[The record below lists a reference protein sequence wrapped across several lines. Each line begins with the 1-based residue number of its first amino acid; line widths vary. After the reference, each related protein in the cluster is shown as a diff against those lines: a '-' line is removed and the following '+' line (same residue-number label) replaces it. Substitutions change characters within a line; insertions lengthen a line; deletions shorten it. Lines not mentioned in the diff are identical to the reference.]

1 VETYG
6 VPSYKEANPA
16 FFATVT
22 FPFLFGVMFGD
33 IAHGLL
39 ILLLGLYLTLRH
51 GQVSSE
57 WGKLLLPHRYMI
69 LLMGFFATY
78 CGFIYNDFMS
88 ISLNTFGSCYKVGET
103 TPGQPI
109 QRISN

>member
-1 VETYG
+1 MGILQLSIQSVYIQGAPNQLWKTYG

-69 LLMGFFATY
+69 LLMGFFRHLLR
-78 CGFIYNDFMS
+78 IY
-88 ISLNTFGSCYKVGET
+88 L
-103 TPGQPI
+103 Q
-109 QRISN
+109 